1 MQEVYLQKGGKMK
14 INVFMIQCQLG
25 SKVKYKNQEKTVV
38 DINRRTKEVCIGNGK
53 HSWIRC
59 TEVELINHSK

>member
-1 MQEVYLQKGGKMK
+1 MQEVYLQKGGEMK
-14 INVFMIQCQLG
+14 INVFMTQCQLG

-38 DINRRTKEVCIGNGK
+38 DINRQTKEVCIGNGK

-59 TEVELINHSK
+59 TEVELINLPK